1 MTDITSSDDIIDV
14 RDITDRVE
22 ELRDELEYAHDEETE
37 AGRTNLDFGDWRDAV
52 RSDASAAHANEHWDT
67 DNELRKLE
75 SLLDDIRGYGGDHQ
89 WEGDWYPVT
98 LIRDSYFTEYAQE
111 LVTDI
116 GDMPREI
123 PSYIEIDWE
132 ATATNIRVD
141 YSDVEFDGATYWYR

>member
-22 ELRDELEYAHDEETE
+22 ELREARDDWTECSGDDDKWADTHPDDAAEL
-37 AGRTNLDFGDWRDAV
+37 
-52 RSDASAAHANEHWDT
+52 AS
-67 DNELRKLE
+67 LE

-89 WEGDWYPVT
+89 WEGDWYPIT
-98 LIRDSYFTEYAQE
+98 LIRDGYFTEYAQE

-132 ATATNIRVD
+132 ATAANIRTD

>member
-22 ELRDELEYAHDEETE
+22 ELREARDDWTECSGDDDKWAETHRDDAAEL
-37 AGRTNLDFGDWRDAV
+37 
-52 RSDASAAHANEHWDT
+52 AA
-67 DNELRKLE
+67 LE
-75 SLLDDIRGYGGDHQ
+75 SMLDDIRGYGGDHQ
-89 WEGDWYPVT
+89 WEGDWYPIT

-116 GDMPREI
+116 GDIPREI

-132 ATATNIRVD
+132 ATATNIRAD